1 MIVRSAIASFVV
13 LISVLGAARTAIPA
27 EGLPAAGV
35 TGDRSD
41 DAESGGP
48 RRPIDPRL
56 KKQAVSL
63 GFFMI
68 AVILA
73 AGTLLLVL
81 VVTWGNRTRRLARS
95 PLPPV
100 GKPDE
105 LWFLKP
111 KKEVNSAKSDKI
123 VGPDGPSETEGGG

>member
-1 MIVRSAIASFVV
+1 MIDRSAIASIVV
-13 LISVLGAARTAIPA
+13 LLSWLGAAGTAIPA
-27 EGLPAAGV
+27 EGPPGARV

-41 DAESGGP
+41 DAESAGP

-81 VVTWGNRTRRLARS
+81 VVTWGNRARRLARS

-111 KKEVNSAKSDKI
+111 KKEVNIAKSDKT
-123 VGPDGPSETEGGG
+123 VGPHGPSETQGGG